1 MAKAPDERV
10 DVDERTDAELVRAA
24 SRGDEAAFESLY
36 RRHARFVFAVARRF
50 AGAQLAPDVAQETF
64 GWLLAKLPTL
74 ALRGRLSTLLYPVI
88 VHTAAAQRRRAH
100 RGSAEP
106 ELVFELLQAPASS
119 PEAQAERDDA
129 GEDLRAALAS
139 LPRAQAEVVVM
150 RFTDEMSLE
159 EIAQALAIPLGT
171 VKSRLHHALAA
182 LREHPRTRRWHAE

>member
-1 MAKAPDERV
+1 MAKAQDDRG
-10 DVDERTDAELVRAA
+10 DADARDDAELVRAA
-24 SRGDEAAFESLY
+24 ARGDEAAFESLY
-36 RRHARFVFAVARRF
+36 QRHARFVIAVARRF
-50 AGAQLAPDVAQETF
+50 AGADLAPDVAQETF
-64 GWLLAKLPTL
+64 AWLLAKLPGLTL
-74 ALRGRLSTLLYPVI
+74 QGRLSTLLYPVI

-106 ELVFELLQAPASS
+106 ELLFELAAP
-119 PEAQAERDDA
+119 AERDDA

-139 LPRAQAEVVVM
+139 LPPAQAEVVVM

-159 EIAQALAIPLGT
+159 EIAQALSIPLGT